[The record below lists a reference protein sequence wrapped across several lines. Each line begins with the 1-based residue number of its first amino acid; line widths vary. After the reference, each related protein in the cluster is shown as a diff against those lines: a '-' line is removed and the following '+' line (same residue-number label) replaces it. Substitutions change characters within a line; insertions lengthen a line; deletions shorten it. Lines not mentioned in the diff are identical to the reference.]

1 MWITL
6 AVAVGALAL
15 IRFAL
20 GCAQASR
27 VVDGA
32 FLTMGPSDDRTV
44 SAGVPAG
51 RVPAARG

>member
-15 IRFAL
+15 IRFVL

-32 FLTMGPSDDRTV
+32 FLTMSLPDDRPV

-51 RVPAARG
+51 RVPAAQG